1 MEPHQICKDNNI
13 LAIIM
18 STMAYNNNNINTFS
32 HSNNSTTSRHPPTS
46 NNHFRPLPWPRQWQ
60 PCKGSQPPSTS
71 RPCRPPAA
79 VAAVAHRRP
88 LAALAEVTAGPVP
101 TTSPAVTKVRSFKLQ
116 QRLRCSRERPLRPA
130 AVAPTLETQI
140 RGAGLN
146 I

>member
-1 MEPHQICKDNNI
+1 MEPHQICKDNNT

-18 STMAYNNNNINTFS
+18 STMAYNNNINTFS

-46 NNHFRPLPWPRQWQ
+46 SNHFRPLPWPRQWQ

-71 RPCRPPAA
+71 RPYRPPAA
-79 VAAVAHRRP
+79 VAHRQP

-101 TTSPAVTKVRSFKLQ
+101 TTSPAVTKVRSFKQ

-130 AVAPTLETQI
+130 AAPTVETQI

>member
-18 STMAYNNNNINTFS
+18 SMMAYNNNINTFS

-46 NNHFRPLPWPRQWQ
+46 SNHFRPLPWPRQLQ

-79 VAAVAHRRP
+79 AVAAVAHRQP
-88 LAALAEVTAGPVP
+88 PAALAEVTAGPVP
-101 TTSPAVTKVRSFKLQ
+101 TTSPAVTKVRPFKQ
-116 QRLRCSRERPLRPA
+116 QRRLRCSQERPLRPA
-130 AVAPTLETQI
+130 AAPTVEIQI